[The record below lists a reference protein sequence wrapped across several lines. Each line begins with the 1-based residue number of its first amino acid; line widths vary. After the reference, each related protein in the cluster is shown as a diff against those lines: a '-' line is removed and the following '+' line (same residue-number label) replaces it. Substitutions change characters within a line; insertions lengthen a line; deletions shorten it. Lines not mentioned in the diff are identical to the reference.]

1 MAINLVAIDI
11 RKADKVSGEWG
22 MFLSFPYNEQLLGI
36 IRVLPSRY
44 WHSDTKEWEVPLNKL
59 KELIDNMSNYEVQI
73 TGELNAL
80 VEKKVPDIKF
90 DFKTKP
96 FDHQI
101 EAFNYGLT
109 HNMWLLGDEQGLGK
123 TKAVIDIAVA
133 KKQINGYKHCLIVC
147 GINGLKWNWLK
158 EIHTHSDEDGWIL
171 GMYRKTCT
179 LDNPDREVWGIGSN
193 KDKLDDLNMLGN
205 DPHLD
210 SHYFLITNIESLRD
224 TGINAKLQE
233 LCNDGTIGMIAI
245 DEVHKCKNPTSQQG
259 KGILKLNAETKIA
272 MTGTPLLNTPLDLYI
287 ILKWLGYEKHSF
299 YAFKNHYCIMG
310 GYGGYQIMGY
320 QHTDELKEQLDE
332 IMLRRRKE
340 DVLDLPEKLFID
352 EYVEMDNEQYK
363 IYDEVLNDLRLNV
376 DKIAST
382 PNPLS
387 QLIRLRQATGY
398 TGILSSDIQVSAKL
412 DRMEELVEEA
422 VANGKKVVV
431 FSNWTQITDEV
442 IKRLRPY
449 NPAVIT
455 GQTNDSERPIQEN
468 KFQTDDSCKVIVGT
482 IGAMGTGITI
492 TAGTVEI
499 FLDHP
504 WTRGVYDQA
513 VDRCHRIGQ
522 KNNVTIYNL
531 LCKDSID
538 EKIWEIVQRKGALS
552 DSLIDG
558 KTVEDKRALLNYLL
572 N

>member
-1 MAINLVAIDI
+1 MFTIDRERRAINLVAIDI

-101 EAFNYGLT
+101 EGFNYGLT
-109 HNMWLLGDEQGLGK
+109 HEKWLLGDSMGLGK
-123 TKAVIDIAVA
+123 TKQILDLAVA
-133 KKQINGYKHCLIVC
+133 KKQLNGYKHCLIIC
-147 GINGLKWNWLK
+147 GINGLKWNWIK
-158 EIHTHSDEDGWIL
+158 EIKTHTYEEGYIL
-171 GMYRKTCT
+171 GQRVNSRGKT
-179 LDNPDREVWGIGSN
+179 VIGSN
-193 KDKLDDLNMLGN
+193 GDKLKDVLRIEEL
-205 DPHLD
+205 P
-210 SHYFLITNIESLRD
+210 YFIVTNVESFRD
-224 TGINAKLQE
+224 EKIVGALKSLCDNA
-233 LCNDGTIGMIAI
+233 TIGMIAF
-245 DEVHKCKNPTSQQG
+245 DECHVAKNPNSQQG
-259 KGILKLNAETKIA
+259 KGILKLSAKNMIA

-320 QHTDELKEQLDE
+320 QHKDELKEQLDE
-332 IMLRRRKE
+332 IMLRRLKE
-340 DVLDLPEKLFID
+340 DVLDLPEKVYVD
-352 EYVEMDNEQYK
+352 EYVDMSKEQEK
-363 IYDEVLNDLRLNV
+363 IYDEILNDLRLNV

-398 TGILSSDIQVSAKL
+398 TGILSTDVQVSAKL
-412 DRMEELVEEA
+412 DHMEELVEEA
-422 VANGKKVVV
+422 VANGKKVVI
-431 FSNWTQITDEV
+431 FSNWTQITDEAYR
-442 IKRLRPY
+442 RLSKKY
-449 NPAVIT
+449 SGIVIT
-455 GQTNDSERPIQEN
+455 GTTKDSERQSYVN
-468 KFQTDDSCKVIVGT
+468 AFQTDSTVKFALGT
-482 IGAMGTGITI
+482 IGAMGTGIDLY
-492 TAGTVEI
+492 AGTIEI
-499 FLDHP
+499 FLDIP
-504 WTRGVYDQA
+504 WTMGVYQQA

-531 LCKDSID
+531 ICKNTID
-538 EKIWEIVQRKGALS
+538 ERIQEIVNKKGQLS

>member
-1 MAINLVAIDI
+1 MVAIDI

-44 WHSDTKEWEVPLNKL
+44 WHSDTKEWEVPLNRL
-59 KELIDNMSNYEVQI
+59 KELIDSMSNYEVQI

-101 EAFNYGLT
+101 EGFNYGLT
-109 HNMWLLGDEQGLGK
+109 HEKWLLGDSMGLGK
-123 TKAVIDIAVA
+123 TKQILDLAVA
-133 KKQINGYKHCLIVC
+133 KKQLNGYKHCLIIC
-147 GINGLKWNWLK
+147 GINGLKWNWIK
-158 EIHTHSDEDGWIL
+158 EIKTHTYEEGYIL
-171 GMYRKTCT
+171 GQRVNSRGKT
-179 LDNPDREVWGIGSN
+179 VIGSN
-193 KDKLDDLNMLGN
+193 GDKLKDVLRIEEL
-205 DPHLD
+205 P
-210 SHYFLITNIESLRD
+210 YFIVTNVESFRD
-224 TGINAKLQE
+224 EKIVGALKSLCDNA
-233 LCNDGTIGMIAI
+233 TIGMIAF
-245 DEVHKCKNPTSQQG
+245 DECHVAKNPNSQQG
-259 KGILKLNAETKIA
+259 KGILKLSAKNMIA

-320 QHTDELKEQLDE
+320 QHKDELKEQLDE
-332 IMLRRRKE
+332 IMLRRLKE
-340 DVLDLPEKLFID
+340 DVLDLPEKVYVD
-352 EYVEMDNEQYK
+352 EYVDMSKEQEK
-363 IYDEVLNDLRLNV
+363 IYDEILNDLRLNV

-398 TGILSSDIQVSAKL
+398 TGILSTDVQVSAKL
-412 DRMEELVEEA
+412 DHMEELVEEA
-422 VANGKKVVV
+422 VANGKKVVI
-431 FSNWTQITDEV
+431 FSNWTQITDEAYR
-442 IKRLRPY
+442 RLSKKY
-449 NPAVIT
+449 SGIVIT
-455 GQTNDSERPIQEN
+455 GTTKDSERQSYVN
-468 KFQTDDSCKVIVGT
+468 AFQTDSTVKFALGT
-482 IGAMGTGITI
+482 IGAMGTGIDLY
-492 TAGTVEI
+492 AGTIEI
-499 FLDHP
+499 FLDIP
-504 WTRGVYDQA
+504 WTMGVYQQA

-531 LCKDSID
+531 ICKNTID
-538 EKIWEIVQRKGALS
+538 ERIQEIVNKKGQLS